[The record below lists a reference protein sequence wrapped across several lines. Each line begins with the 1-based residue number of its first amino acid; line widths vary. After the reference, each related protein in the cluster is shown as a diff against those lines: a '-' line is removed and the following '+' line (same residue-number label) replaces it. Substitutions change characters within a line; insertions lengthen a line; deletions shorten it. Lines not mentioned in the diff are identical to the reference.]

1 MPVPLGAYR
10 NTYRGFPRVIGGKA
24 STTKLLVYVVRRL
37 LLLIPVLLGVTLITF
52 AIGFIIPVDP
62 VHAWAGQH
70 AQADDLQRIRE
81 RLGLDL
87 PWYEQYWR
95 YISRLARLDFGEMPS
110 QGFRPVAE
118 ELANRFPAT
127 IELTTYAMIF
137 AVLFG
142 IPSGVLSATRRDR
155 LPDHVTRAVA
165 LTGVSIPIFWLGIL
179 LLWLFYGTLRLEALA
194 PIGRLSFENQ
204 TWFDSHRLTGIVTFD
219 SLVQGKWD
227 VLFDG
232 LAHLILPAIALA
244 YTSMA
249 LITRMMRSSMLEV
262 LGQDY
267 IKAARA
273 KGLSEKVVIKKH
285 AKRNAMIPTTTVIG
299 LSYGGLLGGAVLTET
314 VFTYPGMGQWSVR
327 MLVDLDFTGVMALT
341 FITAIVY
348 VLANLVVDVVYAY
361 LDPRIKLE

>member
-1 MPVPLGAYR
+1 
-10 NTYRGFPRVIGGKA
+10 
-24 STTKLLVYVVRRL
+24 
-37 LLLIPVLLGVTLITF
+37 
-52 AIGFIIPVDP
+52 
-62 VHAWAGQH
+62 
-70 AQADDLQRIRE
+70 
-81 RLGLDL
+81 
-87 PWYEQYWR
+87 
-95 YISRLARLDFGEMPS
+95 MPS
-110 QGFRPVAE
+110 QGFRPVSE

-127 IELTTYAMIF
+127 IELTTYAMIL
-137 AVLFG
+137 AVAFG
-142 IPSGVLSATRRDR
+142 IPSGILSATRRDR

-194 PIGRLSFENQ
+194 PIGRLSFANQ
-204 TWFDSHRLTGIVTFD
+204 TWYDAHKITGIVTLD

-227 VLFDG
+227 VFLDG
-232 LAHLILPAIALA
+232 LAHVILPSIALA

-262 LGQDY
+262 MGQDY

-299 LSYGGLLGGAVLTET
+299 LGYGGLLGGAVLTET